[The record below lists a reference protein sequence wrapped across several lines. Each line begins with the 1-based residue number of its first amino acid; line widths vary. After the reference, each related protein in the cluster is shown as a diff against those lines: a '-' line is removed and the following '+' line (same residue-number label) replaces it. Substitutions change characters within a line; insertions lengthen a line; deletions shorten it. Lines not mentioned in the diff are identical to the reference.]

1 MKKSV
6 SKWIAL
12 LLSVVMIVMCAAGCS
27 KTQTQETAT
36 DDTTDAPAQTADTP
50 AQADEP
56 EQADAPAQDEPVTIT
71 FWHTYGDS
79 EEAQFLNVVMPLW
92 ESLHP
97 EIKVEAVRQDSSQ
110 YHQMIVTSFGT
121 GMSPDVARVDI
132 ANIAAYAKQGGLA
145 ALSDY
150 PDFAELSAS
159 YLDAPLSTN
168 LYQGKYYGLP
178 LDTNCKAAVV
188 NTNVLK
194 ELGLDEIPATMEEF
208 IEAAKTRGTYSLNVS
223 GVGDWDMYPYF
234 WLFGGVLTDDGF
246 TKASGYLDS
255 DASIAAMQKIVE
267 LHDEKVFTIRDVD
280 GSVDAW
286 DGINSEYAMFFEG
299 PWYFGSYEDSLSK
312 GITAATIPTYE
323 GRSASVVGGED
334 IAVFATSAHP
344 EAAYEF
350 AKFMTSED
358 VQLAMLEAGDTQV
371 PRGQRRGAEQP
382 RLVCLYAADGI
393 GQGSHSVS
401 QQLRDPGDLERNG
414 DQHLRRWRGCGAG
427 ASRCSGPDRRAAQ
440 LNRVLQQAAGPN
452 GSAAFLRKE
461 GYPYGFCR
469 KSRPAGRA
477 ARRSPQG
484 CARLAHGAAV
494 YPAGADSGGGVRA
507 LSAAVYDPYR
517 AVRLSDRAGKHYV
530 YRS

>member
-56 EQADAPAQDEPVTIT
+56 EQADAPEQAEPVTIT

-92 ESLHP
+92 ETLHP

-234 WLFGGVLTDDGF
+234 
-246 TKASGYLDS
+246 
-255 DASIAAMQKIVE
+255 
-267 LHDEKVFTIRDVD
+267 
-280 GSVDAW
+280 
-286 DGINSEYAMFFEG
+286 
-299 PWYFGSYEDSLSK
+299 
-312 GITAATIPTYE
+312 
-323 GRSASVVGGED
+323 
-334 IAVFATSAHP
+334 
-344 EAAYEF
+344 
-350 AKFMTSED
+350 
-358 VQLAMLEAGDTQV
+358 
-371 PRGQRRGAEQP
+371 
-382 RLVCLYAADGI
+382 
-393 GQGSHSVS
+393 
-401 QQLRDPGDLERNG
+401 
-414 DQHLRRWRGCGAG
+414 
-427 ASRCSGPDRRAAQ
+427 
-440 LNRVLQQAAGPN
+440 
-452 GSAAFLRKE
+452 
-461 GYPYGFCR
+461 
-469 KSRPAGRA
+469 
-477 ARRSPQG
+477 
-484 CARLAHGAAV
+484 
-494 YPAGADSGGGVRA
+494 
-507 LSAAVYDPYR
+507 
-517 AVRLSDRAGKHYV
+517 
-530 YRS
+530 